1 MLNLAYPWWLM
12 AAVVVVVAVLLWYTL
27 GGWERPWAMAPL
39 VFVLT
44 PVCVLAAVAAAMAL
58 SLALTEPLE
67 PPPPPPARIEVSN
80 LTTTPERTGSA
91 TTARPASP
99 AASS

>member
-12 AAVVVVVAVLLWYTL
+12 AAVVVVAVLLWYAL
-27 GGWERPWAMAPL
+27 AGWERPWAVAPL

-44 PVCVLAAVAAAMAL
+44 PVCVLAAVAVAMAL

-67 PPPPPPARIEVSN
+67 PPPPPARIEVSN